1 MKKILIPVDFS
12 ENSPKIVDYACHI
25 AEKFKARLTVV
36 YVVQTLQAYE
46 GFVIPHIPMA
56 EFEEDLQKN
65 AQAKMVDFVEKHL
78 PSSLAYDAKVVIGD
92 VAATINS
99 FAEKEGMDMI
109 VMGTHGYKGLEHA
122 LFGSVAERVIKM
134 APCPVLSINPY
145 K

>member
-1 MKKILIPVDFS
+1 M
-12 ENSPKIVDYACHI
+12 
-25 AEKFKARLTVV
+25 
-36 YVVQTLQAYE
+36 
-46 GFVIPHIPMA
+46 
-56 EFEEDLQKN
+56 
-65 AQAKMVDFVEKHL
+65 
-78 PSSLAYDAKVVIGD
+78 VIGD